1 MRSRNGQLARY
12 GPARVA
18 AAAVLGLLGVTAC
31 TLPPGGGRAPASVYQ
46 DEHFQADETFSR
58 LFDASV
64 ADTCEAAR
72 RALTILMFGLVKS
85 MDEGTDTVEGVIPPP
100 DS

>member
-1 MRSRNGQLARY
+1 MPPRLTDNEVHERIYKALI
-12 GPARVA
+12 
-18 AAAVLGLLGVTAC
+18 AVGADDAETVRGETA
-31 TLPPGGGRAPASVYQ
+31 L
-46 DEHFQADETFSR
+46 
-58 LFDASV
+58 
-64 ADTCEAAR
+64 EAAR